1 MVIFEDF
8 IVEAPI
14 SSGFSVGDTV
24 QINMNVTLQQG
35 FCLRN
40 GIVVKI
46 DTDPDQDL
54 LPLFFVVGM
63 QTHIRSPLTLGSLQK
78 SGKSLRAKL

>member
-14 SSGFSVGDTV
+14 SSGFLIGDIV
-24 QINMNVTLQQG
+24 QLNINVTLQQG
-35 FCLRN
+35 FQLRN

-46 DTDPDQDL
+46 DTDPGQDL

-63 QTHIRSPLTLGSLQK
+63 QSHIRSPLTIGSLQK
-78 SGKSLRAKL
+78 NGKSLRAKL